1 MNENRIMELTR
12 DYMLEDNK
20 LTAVQARKKAID
32 KVAWEE
38 SVEEIKPITNRG
50 LVGSQND

>member
-20 LTAVQARKKAID
+20 LTAVEARRKAVD
-32 KVAWEE
+32 KVSWEQ
-38 SVEEIKPITNRG
+38 SVEEQQPRLNNG
-50 LVGSQND
+50 LVGTLNG